1 MVNTCNTYS
10 IVNSIIT
17 VLNYMNIAPTSIT
30 RQICDAMHI
39 MQFIIRYDIPPA
51 DSLDSFE
58 LVAKVKNAHCK
69 L

>member
-1 MVNTCNTYS
+1 
-10 IVNSIIT
+10 
-17 VLNYMNIAPTSIT
+17 MNIAPTSIT

-39 MQFIIRYDIPPA
+39 MQFIIRYDIIPPA

>member
-1 MVNTCNTYS
+1 
-10 IVNSIIT
+10 
-17 VLNYMNIAPTSIT
+17 MNIAPTSIT